1 MRAAVAASLA
11 GLLLLAGCGRQPQQ
25 STAARAPHGY
35 VAGAEEMPEPQSRLL
50 LAGDRAGAVRVLD
63 LLTGKVSPVADV
75 EQVES
80 VTGDGRFAY
89 LTTATGGLRVID
101 TGAWTVD
108 HGDHVHYYRAAPRD
122 LGTLRGR
129 PPYTIAGDAAVTAV
143 RSSDGTVMLL
153 DRARMEKGTLAETA
167 RFTAA
172 AAVPYAE
179 HVIVA
184 DGGEVRLVTRAGEP
198 GQAIGACADAAGTA
212 VTRRGV
218 IIGCAGGAVLV
229 TEDDGAFEIVRI
241 PYPRVPS
248 AGRRATEFRHRPGST
263 ILAARAG
270 DAGVW
275 VLDVTARTWRRIR
288 TGPAVAV
295 NAAGDGMPV
304 LVLTGDGTLRAYDP
318 GSGKEQAGTMVL
330 RTPLTG
336 APSIEVDA
344 ARAYVNDPAGRAVH
358 EIDYND
364 GLRHARTFEPGFA
377 PAHMT
382 ETGR

>member
-1 MRAAVAASLA
+1 MRTAVAAALA
-11 GLLLLAGCGRQPQQ
+11 GLLLLTGCGRPPQQ
-25 STAARAPHGY
+25 SRAASTPHGY
-35 VAGAEEMPEPQSRLL
+35 VQGAEEMPEPQSRLL
-50 LAGDRAGAVRVLD
+50 LAGDRAGAVRLLD
-63 LLTGKVSPVADV
+63 LLTGKVAPVADV
-75 EQVES
+75 EKVES

-108 HGDHVHYYRAAPRD
+108 HGDHVHYYRAAARD
-122 LGTLRGR
+122 LGTRRGR
-129 PPYTIAGDAAVTAV
+129 PPYTVAGDAAGTAV
-143 RSSDGTVMLL
+143 RSSDGTVRLL
-153 DRARMEKGTLAETA
+153 DRARMEKGELAETA
-167 RFTAA
+167 GFTAD

-184 DGGEVRLVTRAGEP
+184 RGGEVRLMTRAGEP
-198 GQAIGACADAAGTA
+198 GPAIGACEEAAGTA

-218 IIGCAGGAVLV
+218 IIGCAGGALLV
-229 TEDDGAFEIVRI
+229 TEDDGAFESVRI

-248 AGRRATEFRHRPGST
+248 EDRRATEFRHRPGST
-263 ILAARAG
+263 ILAAKAG
-270 DAGVW
+270 DEGVW
-275 VLDVTARTWRRIR
+275 VLDVTARTWRRLR

-304 LVLTGDGTLRAYDP
+304 LVLTGDGMLHAYDP
-318 GSGKEQAGTMVL
+318 GSGKEQARTALL
-330 RTPLTG
+330 RTPPTG
-336 APSIEVDA
+336 APAVEVDA
-344 ARAYVNDPAGRAVH
+344 ARAYVNDPAGRTVH

>member
-1 MRAAVAASLA
+1 MRAPLAAALA
-11 GLLLLAGCGRQPQQ
+11 GLVLLAGCARQPLPHEPAP
-25 STAARAPHGY
+25 TPHGY

-50 LAGDRAGAVRVLD
+50 LAGDRAGAVHVLD
-63 LLTGKVSPVADV
+63 LLTGKVSPVDGV

-89 LTTATGGLRVID
+89 LTTASGELRVVD

-108 HGDHVHYYRAAPRD
+108 HGDHVHYYRAAARG

-129 PPYTIAGDAAVTAV
+129 PPYTVHADAAVTAV
-143 RSSDGTVMLL
+143 RSSDGTVRLL
-153 DRARMEKGTLAETA
+153 DRARMDKGEAAETA

-172 AAVPYAE
+172 VAVPYAE
-179 HVIVA
+179 HVVA
-184 DGGEVRLVTRAGEP
+184 AVGGEVRIMTRDGEP
-198 GQAIGACADAAGTA
+198 GRVVGACEDAAGAA
-212 VTRRGV
+212 VTRRGAV
-218 IIGCAGGAVLV
+218 LGCAHGALLV
-229 TEDDGAFEIVRI
+229 TEEDGRFGSVRI

-248 AGRRATEFRHRPGST
+248 ADRRAREFRHRPGST
-263 ILAARAG
+263 ILAAKAG

-275 VLDVTARTWRRIR
+275 VLDVTARTWRRLT

-304 LVLTGDGTLRAYDP
+304 LVLTRDGVLHAYEP
-318 GSGKEQAGTMVL
+318 GSGEERARTELL

-336 APSIEVDA
+336 TPAIEVDT
-344 ARAYVNDPAGRAVH
+344 ARAYVNDPAGRTVH

-364 GLRHARTFEPGFA
+364 GLRRARTFDPGFA